1 MLVLQLSNAKD
12 LSLALNEISRRF
24 GFWAT
29 LRALLAARASLAR
42 ERRALHF
49 LSDDLRHDIGLPVR
63 EREPCVL
70 WFGPF
75 NQWP

>member
-1 MLVLQLSNAKD
+1 MLELQLLDAKD
-12 LSLALNEISRRF
+12 LSQAISEIIRRF

-49 LSDDLRHDIGLPVR
+49 LTEDLRRDIGLPPR
-63 EREPCVL
+63 ELESRAL

-75 NQWP
+75 NLRP